1 MRDLKY
7 RETKRAKSK
16 NSRRHAMNA
25 ERVKMPVV
33 KGDTVRVMRGNDKG
47 KEGKIIRVHTKTGRI
62 VVEGVAMVKK
72 HRKARTADEQSGI
85 IDFPAAIHHSNVM
98 LLDPSTGEPTRVR
111 ARLADDGTE
120 ARVSAQSGEQR
131 HKIGLERCGD

>member
-1 MRDLKY
+1 
-7 RETKRAKSK
+7 
-16 NSRRHAMNA
+16 MNA

-72 HRKARTADEQSGI
+72 HRKARTAEEQSGI

-98 LLDPSTGEPTRVR
+98 LLDPSTGEPTRTR
-111 ARLADDGTE
+111 KRIDDDGTKE
-120 ARVSAQSGEQR
+120 RVSAKSGEPIP
-131 HKIGLERCGD
+131 KIVPER